1 MTHLTYIMAAYGIGM
16 LVAGGFAVDAWTRM
30 GRARRR
36 LAAIDPR
43 AIDSRAID
51 SRGPR

>member
-1 MTHLTYIMAAYGIGM
+1 MTHLTYIMAAYAIAVV
-16 LVAGGFAVDAWTRM
+16 VAGWFAVDAGMRM

-43 AIDSRAID
+43 GQRERA
-51 SRGPR
+51 R

>member
-1 MTHLTYIMAAYGIGM
+1 MTHLTYIMAAYGLAVSVG
-16 LVAGGFAVDAWTRM
+16 VAFSVDAWARM

-43 AIDSRAID
+43 ANRS
-51 SRGPR
+51 

>member
-1 MTHLTYIMAAYGIGM
+1 MDHLIYIMAAYGLAVVIGG
-16 LVAGGFAVDAWTRM
+16 AYAVNAWLRL

-43 AIDSRAID
+43 EAR
-51 SRGPR
+51 R

>member
-1 MTHLTYIMAAYGIGM
+1 MTHLGYIVAAYGIAV
-16 LVAGGFAVDAWTRM
+16 LVAGGFAVDAWLRM

-43 AIDSRAID
+43 GQR
-51 SRGPR
+51 